1 MRRVS
6 SLYLAGPD
14 LWYPDADA
22 HLERQRLVAEQAGF
36 TVLEAAALPA
46 EVRDAGELAARAM
59 YAERISRLRRA
70 DAGIVNLT
78 PFRGPA
84 ADAATTFEMGF
95 LAGLGKPLF
104 GWINLGDELE
114 AEYRERVEA
123 WMGARPDDAGVW
135 RDGEDCEIEDLGL
148 PEATMLW
155 AELRRLFVIVT
166 DDPMHDLTGFGMC
179 LEAVRLYA
187 E

>member
-1 MRRVS
+1 MRRIETVF
-6 SLYLAGPD
+6 LAGPD

-36 TVLEAAALPA
+36 LVLEPGLLAA
-46 EVRDAGELAARAM
+46 EVRDAGELAARAR
-59 YAERISRLRRA
+59 YAERVSRLRRA

-84 ADAATTFEMGF
+84 ADSAATFEMGF
-95 LAGLGKPLF
+95 LAGLGKPLV
-104 GWINLGDELE
+104 GWINLSDETE

-155 AELRRLFVIVT
+155 AELRRLIVIVT

-179 LEAVRLYA
+179 LEALRMYA

>member
-1 MRRVS
+1 MRRIQ

-14 LWYPDADA
+14 LWYPDAAA
-22 HLERQRLVAEQAGF
+22 HLERQRLVAGAAGF
-36 TVLEAAALPA
+36 TVLEPTTLPA
-46 EVRDAGELAARAM
+46 EVRDAGELAARAT

-84 ADAATTFEMGF
+84 ADGATTFEMGF
-95 LAGLGKPLF
+95 LAGLGKPLV
-104 GWINLGDELE
+104 GWINLGDELD

-166 DDPMHDLTGFGMC
+166 EDPLHDLTGFELC
-179 LEAVRLYA
+179 LDALRLYSD
-187 E
+187 